1 MNKIEF
7 SIRSKTELIDI
18 WEWYESR
25 QTGLGDKFISLL
37 EKKLNTIEKYPKRF
51 PIRSERFREA
61 LVSKFPYLV
70 IYFIEEDRIIV
81 SSIFYAGRNP
91 KRKYK

>member
-7 SIRSKTELIDI
+7 SVRSKTELVDI

-25 QTGLGDKFISLL
+25 QAGLGDKFITLL

-51 PIRSERFREA
+51 PVRSEGFREA
-61 LVSKFPYLV
+61 L
-70 IYFIEEDRIIV
+70 I
-81 SSIFYAGRNP
+81 N
-91 KRKYK
+91 